1 MVKKKAKTL
10 PKLIDSAATKLQ
22 KLVRLKAA
30 NENGLVQCVTCDKW
44 AHWKDM
50 QGGHF
55 IARGSKKWKLVEE
68 NVHPQCPGCNGFG
81 MKYGNAEAV
90 YTAYMIDMYGRDFV
104 DEMLRTKS
112 EVKKYSRSE
121 VEDIDADFSAQI
133 KHHEKRVV

>member
-1 MVKKKAKTL
+1 MKTKTIAKVV
-10 PKLIDSAATKLQ
+10 DSAAVVLQ

-30 NENGLVQCVTCDKW
+30 QENGLVQCVTCDKW

-55 IARGSKKWKLVEE
+55 ISRGSKKWKLVEE

-112 EVKKYSRSE
+112 EPRKYTRAE
-121 VEDIDADFSAQI
+121 VAEMEAEWKEQI
-133 KHHEKRVV
+133 KYHEKRVV

>member
-1 MVKKKAKTL
+1 MAKKKKT
-10 PKLIDSAATKLQ
+10 IAQAVDAAATKLQ

-30 NENGLVQCVTCDKW
+30 NENGLVQCVTCSKW

-55 IARGSKKWKLVEE
+55 ISRGSKRWKLVEE
-68 NVHPQCPGCNGFG
+68 NVHTQCPGCNGFG

-104 DEMLRTKS
+104 DEMLRTKG
-112 EVKKYSRSE
+112 EPKKFTWAE
-121 VEDIDADFSAQI
+121 VEEIDAEFSALI

>member
-1 MVKKKAKTL
+1 MTKKKTKT
-10 PKLIDSAATKLQ
+10 IAQVVDAAATILQ

-30 NENGLVQCVTCDKW
+30 NDSGLVQCVTCDKW

-55 IARGSKKWKLVEE
+55 IARGSKQWKLVEE
-68 NVHPQCPGCNGFG
+68 NIHPQCPGCNGFG

-90 YTAYMIDMYGRDFV
+90 YTGYMIDMYGREFV
-104 DEMLRTKS
+104 DHMLMTKS
-112 EVKKYSRSE
+112 QPKKYTRVE
-121 VEDIDADFSAQI
+121 VEELVIEWKDQI

>member
-1 MVKKKAKTL
+1 MAKKKTIAQVV
-10 PKLIDSAATKLQ
+10 DSAATKLQ

-55 IARGSKKWKLVEE
+55 ISRGSKKWKLVEE

-90 YTAYMIDMYGRDFV
+90 YTTYMVDMYGRDFV
-104 DEMLRTKS
+104 DEMLRTKN
-112 EVKKYSRSE
+112 EVKKYTRAE
-121 VEDIDADFSAQI
+121 VEEIDAFLNEAI
-133 KHHEKRVV
+133 RYHEKRVV

>member
-1 MVKKKAKTL
+1 MTKTKTIAKVV
-10 PKLIDSAATKLQ
+10 DAAATVLQ

-30 NENGLVQCVTCDKW
+30 EENGLVQCVTCDKW

-55 IARGSKKWKLVEE
+55 ISRGSKRWKLVEE

-90 YTAYMIDMYGRDFV
+90 YTAYMIDMYGRDYV

-112 EVKKYSRSE
+112 EPRKYTRAE
-121 VEDIDADFSAQI
+121 VAEMEAEWKEQI
-133 KHHEKRVV
+133 KYHEKRVV